1 MVSWCMSKKMRA
13 AARDEPCTIRLPGCL
28 PGTETTVLAHLPNR
42 SMGKKNNDY
51 NAAFACF
58 NCHQKL
64 DGAVAHNIEKD
75 WLELSHRRGQEQS
88 LNRMIELRV
97 IKP

>member
-1 MVSWCMSKKMRA
+1 MVSWFMSKKMRA

-51 NAAFACF
+51 NAAFACYS
-58 NCHQKL
+58 CHQAL
-64 DGAVAHNIEKD
+64 DGQRSHNFDKE
-75 WLELSHRRGQEQS
+75 WMELMFRRGQQ
-88 LNRMIELRV
+88 RTIDRFIELGV
-97 IKP
+97 IKI